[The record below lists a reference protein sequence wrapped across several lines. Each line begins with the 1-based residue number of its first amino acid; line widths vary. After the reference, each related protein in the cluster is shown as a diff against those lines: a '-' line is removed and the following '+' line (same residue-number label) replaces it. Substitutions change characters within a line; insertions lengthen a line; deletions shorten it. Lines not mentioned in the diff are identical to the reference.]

1 MTTPLIEQYQQ
12 LHAESHKHFR
22 GYTTKLVVEEVS
34 RLVEKTGAK
43 TLLDYGCGKG
53 FQYTE
58 RKYHEQWGG
67 IMPHLY
73 DPGVPEFSEKPHK
86 TFDGVICCDVLEH
99 IPEEDVQSVLYDI
112 FRYAN
117 KFVML
122 QIFLGPSKKI
132 LPDGRN
138 AHLTQQTP
146 LWWKE
151 QIHKANVTNI
161 ICVTGFRDRR

>member
-1 MTTPLIEQYQQ
+1 
-12 LHAESHKHFR
+12 
-22 GYTTKLVVEEVS
+22 
-34 RLVEKTGAK
+34 
-43 TLLDYGCGKG
+43 
-53 FQYTE
+53 
-58 RKYHEQWGG
+58 
-67 IMPHLY
+67 MPHLY